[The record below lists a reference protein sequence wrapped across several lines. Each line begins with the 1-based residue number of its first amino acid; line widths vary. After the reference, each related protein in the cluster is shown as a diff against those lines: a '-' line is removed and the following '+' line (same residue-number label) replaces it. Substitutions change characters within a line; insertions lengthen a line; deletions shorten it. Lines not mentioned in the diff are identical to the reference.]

1 MKETQILALIM
12 VMIVVSFLG
21 FVVEN
26 VWLAVTKGFIDNR
39 NMCLPFLIGYGLA
52 MLAIYILLGTPGE
65 LVLLGRKLGIRRKL
79 VKKLLY
85 FLLVVVCICVGEIL
99 LGKLVEYT
107 CGFYWW
113 DYSSLPMHITR
124 YTTIPTSM
132 GFAVLVTAFM
142 DNCFMPLIN
151 SFAAWDYEKLRLTA
165 VSLILLLTVDFI
177 YNGYRMYKD
186 RKAQPRWKIDTTNT
200 KAYKLWNSSK
210 LR

>member
-1 MKETQILALIM
+1 MKNQILALGM

-26 VWLAVTKGFIDNR
+26 VWLAITKGFVDNR
-39 NMCLPFLIGYGLA
+39 NMCLPFLIGYGFA

-65 LVLLGRKLGIRRKL
+65 LALLGRKLNIRRKI
-79 VKKLLY
+79 VRKLLY

-124 YTTIPTSM
+124 YTSIPTSM
-132 GFAVLVTAFM
+132 GFSVLVTAFM

-151 SFAAWDYEKLRLTA
+151 KFAVWDYEKLRLVA
-165 VSLILLLTVDFI
+165 VSFMLLLTGDFI
-177 YNGYRMYKD
+177 YNAYKMYKD
-186 RKAQPRWKIDTTNT
+186 RKMQTRWKFDTTHT
-200 KAYKLWNSSK
+200 KAYRLLNSYK